1 MDPEVDP
8 SAVETNDVEFDHE
21 ELRVF
26 WDLARFHAK
35 LNAAPT
41 YFGPTTLES
50 VPPPAWAY
58 GDSPEESDGYVEGV
72 LVDEGGSTTAPAD
85 DYAGDLPQPGVLS
98 ILCDGSG
105 RPRALVEVSDVSV
118 TDDQVTESFRV
129 VYQA

>member
-1 MDPEVDP
+1 MEQPEVDL
-8 SAVETNDVEFDHE
+8 SEIEFDHE

-41 YFGPTTLES
+41 YFGPTALES

-58 GDSPEESDGYVEGV
+58 GEGTAESDAFVAQV
-72 LVDEGGSTTAPAD
+72 LADDRGTTTAPAE
-85 DYAGDLPQPGVLS
+85 DYADELPQVGVLS

-105 RPRALVEVSDVSV
+105 APRALIEV
-118 TDDQVTESFRV
+118 TDVAADGGEVVETFRV
-129 VYQA
+129 VYRA